1 MWIYMAT
8 RGNSLQSMESI
19 QCNFGQD
26 KLFTKLHYNQLV
38 QTAGPT
44 PTPLR
49 ALALHTAA
57 RLQPKRRLPQ
67 SPGRLPN
74 RTAGGARPS

>member
-1 MWIYMAT
+1 MAT
-8 RGNSLQSMESI
+8 HGNSWQSMETI
-19 QCNFGQD
+19 QCNFGKD
-26 KLFTKLHYNQLV
+26 KLFKKLHYNQLV
-38 QTAGPT
+38 YTAGPT

-57 RLQPKRRLPQ
+57 HFQPKRRLAQ

-74 RTAGGARPS
+74 RAAGGA